1 MAITCTL
8 GRDSIIKLLDAIYKK
23 MLTTPQGEVFNV
35 DEYINYLYNGFE
47 KAQGRDTALQYIQ
60 QVPYII
66 GSVEAQLGGDLK
78 LDMPIERLREVTRA
92 FRNSD
97 TGLDAIEEYLGLA
110 PLTPEELA
118 AKGNYIANT
127 PVGTTSD
134 PKDPDANIEET
145 ELKSR
150 TIFSGTG
157 QEYLTLDPKT
167 KTPSTVEKLD
177 RDKSRIY
184 NTISRIHRLTFQFD
198 TTLGNP
204 VYQGQEITLVPIAMN
219 KMPTSQMTN
228 ETADLYRRMNGIQAQ
243 GTGNENVS
251 KPSEVFLLVISDKD
265 GVPLYFDN
273 DGNITTK
280 ENGKYAYQTLR
291 EVREVGGKYVVT
303 NMYGLENKIILPG
316 EEARLRIK
324 EMGYKNP
331 LDFKE
336 KTGKTLQQF
345 AQEIEAEQQNEAK
358 QLYALRQKLI
368 KGEQVRLPITGA
380 SQGVSNTFI
389 KNLTLNELEAFYAK
403 ESDGKTLNELI
414 LGNIQTLDTP
424 SYGFNKG
431 ETVIKLGDGIGIVLK
446 LDRSDIQE
454 DLATKIADVLTSD
467 KLTPSQKFDFYTQF
481 YAKEIVDIPNK
492 TRRHQVY
499 FDKDTGVLTF
509 EYYKFTAQEVQVKNI
524 KNNKSQTLN
533 LERTGSA
540 EIYKKKIIEV
550 LLKGKTSLQKGEPY
564 PAKFDYNQD
573 LLNKGTYFDYVNG
586 EFVEKD
592 YIDFLRQQDGTIFL
606 SKEGVPL
613 FNAYIKFGLPNGI
626 IAEIAGTESEEV
638 DNRSEIRKFKDKMA
652 EVVLFA
658 EPKSITGE
666 VVGVRETQTKD
677 ETSTYTLDVKID
689 GQEGVHKFY
698 LSSKAKVGDKVY
710 LEVKDVIDDGFI
722 FQDTVKA
729 YTEVEGRIYDMGS
742 LAERDFN
749 AGEPRREPIPVQ
761 TVTAAKTAEE
771 DSIESVEPFS
781 KTVTEDQAKA
791 GDVNIT
797 NPQNTIQ
804 PEDNS
809 DISNLIDD
817 FELDRSAKLPSGVT
831 PQQVQKA
838 LDWWNSSPLSKY
850 IKLFP
855 AANIVNSDVYAKFV
869 AAGARL
875 ITDMNLDLD
884 GKMGAILINPTTGG
898 TMVDAYHEAWHVF
911 SQLFLTKEEKTA
923 LYDEV
928 RKLKP
933 KYAKLSARQVEEML
947 AEDFRS
953 YALNPKVIKGQ
964 PKRNT
969 LFRRILNFLK
979 NLFKIK
985 PTTVD
990 LIKGEE
996 LATEGVA
1003 GELFQNLY
1011 FASKNPKLLNNY
1023 TPLITNVALDDLN
1036 RGIER
1041 TDNKQEDAL
1050 DDTDSAVVVESL
1062 DSLMGEV
1069 VDATFKSKGALDA
1082 SVSIITNETNK
1093 SKFFEFARKRFIKD
1107 VERIK
1112 NELNLKPTIP
1122 FNSFE
1127 TLQNLEDNAIAII
1140 RSSKGEDKYVFL
1152 RGQVEDFDNLNLDT
1166 KSGERIKGEL
1176 YKGKVE
1182 IIGDYFSHK
1191 TIKSKNK
1198 DAADIII
1205 VNTIEEAKA
1214 QFDAYQAD
1222 EKTSFTDIEQF
1233 PERTVNAFEVDYE
1246 QAGLLDNLRIQRAAL
1261 DNWDNVIKYY
1271 ADKSAY
1277 NIITKKVRVQ
1287 ETDPE
1292 NDTQDEDAQMDA
1304 TKAQSF
1310 DKGADVNLLDIVD
1323 KEVVYILKSLFAV
1336 TRDSSGNPAY
1346 QYNKLGYKKLANY
1359 KKVWNAVVRAT
1370 KSTKDPREMYKNI
1383 SDAISVYPELQQLIE
1398 SRLPNPQS
1406 IGQEGTTGNV
1416 MRSFDI
1422 VTSFWSVFSLPR
1434 VPYMQLSV
1442 FRNQYETFDYKGNP
1456 VILSSE
1462 TTGVEVTN
1470 ASTDIGNTIRKF
1482 EASFAARL
1490 DSAFTKRNED
1500 NNTAL
1505 KLDAIIQQFSDRSGN
1520 FKSGTEFMFLNAI
1533 GFNLDDI
1540 GKIKAELSDPNN
1552 RKKFGVDYIFK
1563 TVKDLNDAEK
1573 AGSMTDAARRVL
1585 NKFSKNP
1592 ITTLRN
1598 GIDPGVIGL
1607 RNSFLF
1613 KDGSKQSTQV
1623 DRIITLQNRLG
1634 TTSSTFSVQNPEKNR
1649 VNEHVSDSSLTVIT
1663 DGINTSGTRTDM
1675 YKFGKTTRHLDPAM
1689 NPFADSSIAIR
1700 SMFLPEGSSRIGRS
1714 IVVEMISG
1722 TQTINTII
1730 SENGSIREGISTGSN
1745 TTSLDKR
1752 GKFVQDMHTFL
1763 KTGRIELMRPGSKG
1777 SSFGWRIDG
1786 GITTNAI
1793 NKKDQHLYLDIDTF
1807 LPNAAGEAD
1816 TIEGIILPYLS
1827 SELKRINI
1835 YKTDPKAKNYV
1846 GYNRKFV
1853 DGKTFGESF
1862 VYFDGILTKDLQ
1874 NEILEKVTDPG
1885 VRLLDYLKTDPD
1897 LAKKIKAEI
1906 KAYFTNKTNEL
1917 YAYLN
1922 QAKFIDNSLM
1932 ERVKLDNL
1940 TTEQKEKVLMKAF
1953 MYNYWIHN
1961 VETSILF
1968 LGDIAQY
1975 DHKKQELHKRISGL
1989 ISNGPRLRT
1998 DIDAQSFSK
2007 VLGESSYAASRSISP
2022 IMYKGYAN
2030 TVIMQEVKRDSIYVD
2045 EIRKGLTKDYERR
2058 YKTRNIPDKENLIKA
2073 RVEKEVEKY
2082 TRAEIKEAD
2091 GQGYITFDA
2100 YRLYKKLQNKWSDA
2114 QENLFQRVVKGE
2126 DIKAGEIIEMFPVYK
2141 LQNFGFVEGTVLP
2154 VTAMHKFA
2162 LMPLV
2167 PSMIKGSQLED
2178 LHTQMMEKGV
2188 HYATFESGSKVGHVT
2203 SNGEADILFED
2214 ADQTILKKD
2223 IKFTINTIH
2232 AGFLK
2237 EAASVNSKYKGEVVF
2252 STQLRKLIIS
2262 GLYKNGVLVNKA
2274 HAPIVNKY
2282 EDTVDFYTELLKY
2295 ELLNEIEYNKDGNN
2309 LVGKPD
2315 KFLKLIRENL
2325 ERKDYPEHLLR
2336 QLQTNSDGT
2345 LKGDLSYFIDR
2356 KTIEKTILSIVE
2368 KRFVRQYVNGEPL
2381 VQVASTF
2388 SGGLITGGPKF
2399 EKPTDAERR
2408 RFMGTNNFPF
2418 YDTETIDLD
2427 SKYKSL
2433 SKDELKSRLDAMKRA
2448 ETQYFTPTNAYIFN
2462 VEIEYL
2468 EARVSGK
2475 KPKQSIL
2482 EKPTSAMK
2490 VGIALQGDFM
2500 YLLNLKHTDGKPIET
2515 RDRLNEM
2522 IKNEEWLN
2530 TEDNRKKITLAAV
2543 RIPVQ
2548 GHNSMEFMEV
2558 FEFLDPAAGNLIMLP
2573 TEIVAKSGGDYD
2585 VDKLTTFFPNID
2597 RNGNL
2602 YKAPVDNKNF
2612 MAEADKIK
2620 DKDAKKKFI
2629 KAQKL
2634 ATQNEFISSIRSIL
2648 ELPENYASL
2657 VRPND
2662 TYILKDLADELQDDV
2677 TQYDKFTKHNG
2688 EINMNGKKKVLS
2700 PTTTL
2705 EPLFNYSKHEEN
2717 LIGKSVLSIAAS
2729 ENALSPLFDAAGGIM
2744 PLTYKATKYVN
2755 GRYVIDTKDPADY
2768 KMRLDVRHNKL
2779 GENISI
2785 SDIYSADGIDKIS
2798 DVYSQ
2803 GMNGWVDIEKD
2814 EWIFYIQGNY
2824 EIAPT
2829 FLYLI
2834 KAGVPVRD
2842 AVYFVSQPMIR
2853 EFAEQQRLL
2862 GGDYG
2867 AILGVAP
2874 SASQFTRFQSAR
2886 DVVDKYTARY
2896 LYAIMDGVR
2905 PDQTFEVEFR
2915 PASNY
2920 TEEPKP
2926 IRTNVNKRE
2935 LALEIQR
2942 GNINPLEIMR
2952 IYQTRGPKKV
2962 DIYLAPDLRN
2972 QLYYNSAVFAS
2983 SKADKV
2989 DGSFSLDTM
2998 QNIIKGRKPVNDL
3011 SNPEIISEMAM
3022 FMHFYEIQK
3031 QLMGLSAL
3039 KRRIKP
3045 DTSTYRNFQEIYL
3058 RDVDV
3063 DALGENTK
3071 IDQGFKERLF
3081 AESIVSSLFD
3091 KSIITDV
3098 AAPMMDLVNNKI
3110 TNQAIKNII
3119 ATKDLS
3125 SFGVGTDGV
3134 VKFIDTYKDA
3144 IVTFLFQNYLS
3155 NSIDAKGN
3163 IISVPEE
3170 YRKVKVTNNKAL
3182 NNDVIYTG
3190 EGFTI
3195 NLENIKRDYRDKSY
3209 LVTSDA
3215 TTSYNNRAGL
3225 KAFNATED
3233 PFDTEEQYIRYV
3245 LERAYQESQGLTGL
3259 QLNQVSLMNV
3269 YNPSALSKN
3278 TEYSYT
3284 KMVLDLIDEFPGLK
3298 IEYPVLEQLSARA
3311 TKDNYLLTLSDR
3323 DAIDG
3328 NTKSSYASNIRA
3340 LGNARIQ
3347 KVKGDANN
3355 RISAIF
3361 NVLPKIAIY
3370 QHGHGTTPFGLELV
3384 VPQETV
3390 AIATQEAG
3398 NLFKMNYWN
3407 EDVLDLIFNK
3417 LTSKENS
3424 RKLFKN
3430 FLVTPIQIANP
3441 KNVRIVAE
3449 PTFDPEDI
3457 QNGNKPDS
3465 TSEEPGTNDDKLFG
3479 LDISNQQNLE
3489 FQINT
3494 INQVSNFL
3502 DAAGIGHRLVPKILS
3517 ADGSVVDSALAV
3529 ANFMQGTV
3537 DIIEDLERRPRAW
3550 DKLPEEAAHFWYRL
3564 LKEDSPLKS
3573 ALWSA
3578 HEVALKN
3585 NELYKT
3591 QYGNLVS
3598 KPEDLTEESIG
3609 QLIAEAIKRIENKEN
3624 TPEDK
3629 SLFTKFINFIKR
3641 VLGIYKQN
3649 ETKED
3654 IFEVAAIKI
3663 LSSDLSDLMTWQEY
3677 LELSNQAFPDTAIT
3691 EASIDPVDYA
3701 YFQDNLLI
3709 TTDEEGNNFFA
3720 VQDSPLFATV
3730 EELDYWV
3737 YANTNYAEDNKKI
3750 IQELEDQ
3757 RKFVDRLLNRT
3768 YKKKTRYLRKTIDK
3782 LYDIYDSGVPTVP
3795 YDLKNVKNRFST
3807 YNLQLTENLTPE
3819 QKTDLE
3825 NARNYKTITPT
3836 LKSIPQILIKYKKN
3850 PISLSEKLKVDG
3862 VKKEELALLQN
3873 VINAIKSENPNKKS
3887 ITGEEFVNE
3896 AYLFLEANYM
3906 LGFANELEH
3915 LAYNVANTFED
3926 TKLPSGDPVLHQKIS
3941 IRFNDTYYKRGH
3953 FSLSPSAFAS
3963 LTLFP
3968 QNKSGKTAVLLHEIQ
3983 NDQIETLRQSQ
3994 GILRNFS
4001 NPLEKYLEDVNNA
4014 IENAKLI
4021 AGSGGLSSTKVNPL
4035 DLKMFNNDVYQKII
4049 KNFLVNNDFSY
4060 RQFIDLYKDN
4070 QIYQNTPAQY
4080 TDMLRTLQKKVD
4092 AMYTNINVIR
4102 SIKASGGFEQFLS
4115 EDQINQIKALIE
4127 NANQTTDA
4135 RYTFSFNTDI
4145 FDSMISKIKSKYP
4158 NFDINV
4164 EADLTYG
4171 LIKSLSPASKP
4182 RTNRRVLNDS
4192 LNYFF
4197 KIVIPQKATN
4207 VFNRKIVEARKG
4219 MLSMFAQRNR
4229 AYFIESMLKLTR
4241 DEFGVLVDNINYNY
4255 SELIKLRDQAA
4266 ETLVNEKAASR
4277 DLSNS
4282 KIIIDNFIKET
4293 EKYTDEA
4300 IVASEKQAKAIE
4312 AARGDLEKLLT
4323 VELEY
4328 FMPLAHQVIQ
4338 THIKQ
4343 YGKETPL
4350 FFSGSDLTNLTQ
4362 GYRRTSLIYA
4372 GPEEIKYSKADIDII
4387 KYKLAYDEKLTLRN
4401 DDYDIMIGEDS
4412 TSSLPIPQDEIDF
4425 ALKAL
4430 TEAKRNTDINNRII
4444 NNQVALTKGSPINV
4458 GPIYTMLSKVPGI
4471 SLIYQPSIEGI
4482 KKGTGGYL
4490 VDLTNYNLNQ
4500 PLLFGLDFNAEQK
4513 KEKSYPK
4520 ITFDK
4525 SNQKKIMD
4533 GTKIITNRLN
4543 ALSEDSEFFTMDNGA
4558 IVKVKYLGEAT
4569 INNKTDIVTI
4579 VNKGNNTKTTRTLD
4593 QFARAEG
4600 FKSAADFK
4608 KNNLFSAN
4616 FINRGQTRQVYQ
4628 IEPVNSVRNVSEGSI
4643 SPEANPEITEFNTYL
4658 EENSNVFPKEFN
4670 ASNGRRYLLNDNNL
4684 YDLVSLDGKTM
4695 YLRNINLKTGQV
4707 ERVPEVIIPITEERK
4722 KQSIRD
4728 IREMIKLMS
4737 LDLAMAEDGYNIY
4750 QLMDD
4755 INNATTMSE
4764 VERIE
4769 EIIRKYTC

>member
-78 LDMPIERLREVTRA
+78 LNIPIERLREITIA

-118 AKGNYIANT
+118 AKSNYIANT
-127 PVGTTSD
+127 PAGTTSD
-134 PKDPDANIEET
+134 PKDPDANIEEI

-167 KTPSTVEKLD
+167 KTSSTVETLD

-228 ETADLYRRMNGIQAQ
+228 ETSDLYRRMNSIQAQ

-291 EVREVGGKYVVT
+291 EVRQESNGKYIVT

-345 AQEIEAEQQNEAK
+345 AKEIEAEQQNEAK
-358 QLYALRQKLI
+358 QLYELRQKLI
-368 KGEQVRLPITGA
+368 KGEKVKLPITGA

-389 KNLTLNELEAFYAK
+389 KNLTLNELESFYAK
-403 ESDGKTLNELI
+403 ESNGKTLNELI

-424 SYGFNKG
+424 SYGFDKG

-446 LDRSDIQE
+446 LDRSDIQK

-509 EYYKFTAQEVQVKNI
+509 EYYKFTGQEVEVKNI
-524 KNNKSQTLN
+524 KKNPSQTLN
-533 LERTGSA
+533 LERTDSV
-540 EIYKKKIIEV
+540 EMYKNKIIEV
-550 LLKGKTSLQKGEPY
+550 LFEKGKTSLRKGTPF

-573 LLNKGTYFDYVNG
+573 LLNKGTYFDYVDG

-613 FNAYIKFGLPNGI
+613 FNAYIKFGLPDGI

-638 DNRSEIRKFKDKMA
+638 DNRSEVRKFKDNMV
-652 EVVLFA
+652 EVILFA

-666 VVGVRETQTKD
+666 VVGVIETQSEDKI
-677 ETSTYTLDVKID
+677 STYTLNIKID
-689 GQEGVHKFY
+689 GQEGIHKFY
-698 LSSKAKVGDKVY
+698 VSSKAEIGDKVY
-710 LEVKDVIDDGFI
+710 LEVKDVIDNGFL
-722 FQDTVKA
+722 FKDVVKA
-729 YTEVEGRIYDMGS
+729 YTEVGGRIYDMGS
-742 LAERDFN
+742 LAERDFKAN
-749 AGEPRREPIPVQ
+749 EPAREPIPVQ
-761 TVTAAKTAEE
+761 TVTAAKEVEE

-797 NPQNTIQ
+797 NPQNTKQ
-804 PEDNS
+804 PEDDS

-838 LDWWNSSPLSKY
+838 LDWWNKSPLSQY

-875 ITDMNLDLD
+875 ITDMSLDLD

-923 LYDEV
+923 LYNEV

-933 KYAKLSARQVEEML
+933 EYAKLSAREVEEML

-953 YALNPKVIKGQ
+953 YALNPRVIKGQ

-979 NLFKIK
+979 KLFKIK
-985 PTTVD
+985 PTTAD

-1023 TPLITNVALDDLN
+1023 TPLITNVALDELN

-1082 SVSIITNETNK
+1082 SVSIITNENNK

-1122 FNSFE
+1122 FNSLE

-1140 RSSKGEDKYVFL
+1140 RSSKGEDKYIFL

-1166 KSGERIKGEL
+1166 KGGERIKGEL
-1176 YKGKVE
+1176 YAGKIE

-1222 EKTSFTDIEQF
+1222 EKTSFTDIEQY

-1271 ADKSAY
+1271 TDKSAY

-1336 TRDSSGNPAY
+1336 TRDSSGTPIY

-1398 SRLPNPQS
+1398 SRLPNPQAV
-1406 IGQEGTTGNV
+1406 GREDTTGNV

-1434 VPYMQLSV
+1434 VPYMQLTV

-1482 EASFAARL
+1482 EATFAAKL
-1490 DSAFTKRNED
+1490 DSAFTKRDED

-1540 GKIKAELSDPNN
+1540 GKIKSELSDPNN
-1552 RKKFGVDYIFK
+1552 RKKFGISYIFQ
-1563 TVKDLNDAEK
+1563 TIKDLNDAEK
-1573 AGSMTDAARRVL
+1573 AGSMSDAARRVL
-1585 NKFSKNP
+1585 NKFLKNP

-1613 KDGSKQSTQV
+1613 KDGSKQSTQI
-1623 DRIITLQNRLG
+1623 DRIITVQNRLG

-1689 NPFADSSIAIR
+1689 NPFADSSVAIK

-1714 IVVEMISG
+1714 IIVEMISG

-1730 SENGSIREGISTGSN
+1730 SENGSIREGIATGSN

-1807 LPNAAGEAD
+1807 LPNKAGEAD
-1816 TIEGIILPYLS
+1816 AIEGIILPYLS

-1846 GYNRKFV
+1846 GYNRKFI

-1874 NEILEKVTDPG
+1874 NEILEKVSDPG
-1885 VRLLDYLKTDPD
+1885 VKLLDYLKTDPD

-1940 TTEQKEKVLMKAF
+1940 TTEQKERVLMKAF

-1975 DHKKQELHKRISGL
+1975 DHRKQELHKRISGL

-2030 TVIMQEVKRDSIYVD
+2030 TVIMQEVKRDSIYAD

-2082 TRAEIKEAD
+2082 TKAEIKEAD

-2114 QENLFQRVVKGE
+2114 QENLFQRVVRGE

-2162 LMPLV
+2162 LMPLI
-2167 PSMIKGSQLED
+2167 PSMIKGTQLED

-2203 SNGEADILFED
+2203 SNGEADVVFED

-2223 IKFTINTIH
+2223 IKFTINSIH

-2262 GLYKNGVLVNKA
+2262 GLYENGALVNKA
-2274 HAPIVNKY
+2274 YAPIVNKY

-2295 ELLNEIEYNKDGNN
+2295 ELLDEIEYNKDGNN

-2381 VQVASTF
+2381 VQVSSTF
-2388 SGGLITGGPKF
+2388 SGGIITGGQKF
-2399 EKPTDAERR
+2399 EKPTAAERKK
-2408 RFMGTNNFPF
+2408 FLGTNNFPF
-2418 YDTETIDLD
+2418 YSTETVDLAAQF
-2427 SKYKSL
+2427 KGL
-2433 SKDELKSRLDAMKRA
+2433 SKEELKSELESRKKVDS
-2448 ETQYFTPTNAYIFN
+2448 QYWTPTYQYTLRA
-2462 VEIEYL
+2462 EIEYL
-2468 EARVSGK
+2468 EDVVAGR
-2475 KPKQSIL
+2475 KPKQTTF
-2482 EKPTSAMK
+2482 ERPTSAMK

-2515 RDRLNEM
+2515 RERLNEM

-2558 FEFLDPAAGNLIMLP
+2558 YEFLDPAAGNLIMLP
-2573 TEIVAKSGGDYD
+2573 TEIVAKSGGDFD

-2597 RNGNL
+2597 KNGNL
-2602 YKAPVDNKNF
+2602 YKAPADNKTF

-2648 ELPENYASL
+2648 EIPENYASL

-2717 LIGKSVLSIAAS
+2717 LIGKAVLGIAAS

-2755 GRYVIDTKDPADY
+2755 GRYVVDTKDPADY
-2768 KMRLDVRHNKL
+2768 KMRLDLRHNKL
-2779 GENISI
+2779 GDNISI

-2853 EFAEQQRLL
+2853 EYAEQQRLL

-2874 SASQFTRFQSAR
+2874 SSSQFTRFQSAR

-2920 TEEPKP
+2920 TEKPKP
-2926 IRTNVNKRE
+2926 IMTNVNKRQ
-2935 LALEIQR
+2935 LAIEIQR

-2952 IYQTRGPKKV
+2952 VYQTRGPRKV

-2989 DGSFSLDTM
+2989 DGSFSTATM
-2998 QNIIKGRKPVNDL
+2998 QNIVKSRKPVNDL

-3022 FMHFYEIQK
+3022 FLHFYEIQK

-3163 IISVPEE
+3163 IIAVPEE

-3195 NLENIKRDYRDKSY
+3195 NLENIKRDYKDKSY
-3209 LVTSDA
+3209 LITSDA
-3215 TTSYNNRAGL
+3215 ATSYKNREGL
-3225 KAFNATED
+3225 KAFNTNED

-3245 LERAYQESQGLTGL
+3245 LERAYQQSEGLTGL

-3284 KMVLDLIDEFPGLK
+3284 KMVLDLIEEFPGLK

-3361 NVLPKIAIY
+3361 SVLPKIAVY
-3370 QHGHGTTPFGLELV
+3370 QHGHGITPFGLELV
-3384 VPQETV
+3384 VPQETI
-3390 AIATQEAG
+3390 AIATKEAG

-3430 FLVTPIQIANP
+3430 FLVTPGQIGNP
-3441 KNVRIVAE
+3441 TSVNITPE
-3449 PTFDPEDI
+3449 PTLDPE
-3457 QNGNKPDS
+3457 NV
-3465 TSEEPGTNDDKLFG
+3465 TSSQIIPTN
-3479 LDISNQQNLE
+3479 
-3489 FQINT
+3489 
-3494 INQVSNFL
+3494 
-3502 DAAGIGHRLVPKILS
+3502 VPI
-3517 ADGSVVDSALAV
+3517 
-3529 ANFMQGTV
+3529 
-3537 DIIEDLERRPRAW
+3537 
-3550 DKLPEEAAHFWYRL
+3550 
-3564 LKEDSPLKS
+3564 KS
-3573 ALWSA
+3573 ALIERADVILPIGTSGSGKSTFINSLPQ
-3578 HEVALKN
+3578 E
-3585 NELYKT
+3585 
-3591 QYGNLVS
+3591 NLVVISPDEMRVEFTGDMNDKS
-3598 KPEDLTEESIG
+3598 KDTEIYNEAAKRTIQAVKDGKQVVFDTTNLTKDKRRPFIEVLRKEIPNINIQYKIMELNPELAKQRIKAQLERGENRANVSDETIDRHAASYPQMLMDIQEEGMSEYISPNQPPAQTDIKQGVEELFRLRPELSAIGTPQQYTEYINAIFPGSTVKDILYHGTYEVFEEFIKDKRGSNTGSGTMTDKKGETFNVDSDNAFFFTDNIDNALNYAFLGRYNYIRGISGAISRITLNSRSAAEAVEFLKTIPFFDELIKKEKAKGKTNAQIIDVLKSIRNNISSKTDPSDVQGFVNSAMNAKASIEQFTSFLENIDRFKKNDPTIKNRFGDFNSYSAGNANRNFSIYYQEDKGYLFVESGKNTPIKRTYTSELSVEEISNFFKSAIEADKKTLVDRAESIKKKG
-3609 QLIAEAIKRIENKEN
+3609 YIENYMPVIVNIKDPLVHDYE
-3624 TPEDK
+3624 K
-3629 SLFTKFINFIKR
+3629 S
-3641 VLGIYKQN
+3641 
-3649 ETKED
+3649 
-3654 IFEVAAIKI
+3654 
-3663 LSSDLSDLMTWQEY
+3663 
-3677 LELSNQAFPDTAIT
+3677 AFPDKYKDTKYPTEYIAARQVASAIKEGKDAVVYQNINDPLLSTSYGIFEPEQIHILGSTKDLKQFGDFVNGRSTT
-3691 EASIDPVDYA
+3691 EPVAKELPSIPMMQESIDG
-3701 YFQDNLLI
+3701 I
-3709 TTDEEGNNFFA
+3709 
-3720 VQDSPLFATV
+3720 
-3730 EELDYWV
+3730 
-3737 YANTNYAEDNKKI
+3737 
-3750 IQELEDQ
+3750 
-3757 RKFVDRLLNRT
+3757 LNGT
-3768 YKKKTRYLRKTIDK
+3768 
-3782 LYDIYDSGVPTVP
+3782 
-3795 YDLKNVKNRFST
+3795 
-3807 YNLQLTENLTPE
+3807 
-3819 QKTDLE
+3819 
-3825 NARNYKTITPT
+3825 
-3836 LKSIPQILIKYKKN
+3836 
-3850 PISLSEKLKVDG
+3850 KV
-3862 VKKEELALLQN
+3862 
-3873 VINAIKSENPNKKS
+3873 
-3887 ITGEEFVNE
+3887 ITGRTAKFENG
-3896 AYLFLEANYM
+3896 NYIM
-3906 LGFANELEH
+3906 PN
-3915 LAYNVANTFED
+3915 
-3926 TKLPSGDPVLHQKIS
+3926 
-3941 IRFNDTYYKRGH
+3941 
-3953 FSLSPSAFAS
+3953 
-3963 LTLFP
+3963 
-3968 QNKSGKTAVLLHEIQ
+3968 
-3983 NDQIETLRQSQ
+3983 
-3994 GILRNFS
+3994 
-4001 NPLEKYLEDVNNA
+4001 
-4014 IENAKLI
+4014 
-4021 AGSGGLSSTKVNPL
+4021 GG
-4035 DLKMFNNDVYQKII
+4035 
-4049 KNFLVNNDFSY
+4049 
-4060 RQFIDLYKDN
+4060 
-4070 QIYQNTPAQY
+4070 
-4080 TDMLRTLQKKVD
+4080 
-4092 AMYTNINVIR
+4092 
-4102 SIKASGGFEQFLS
+4102 
-4115 EDQINQIKALIE
+4115 
-4127 NANQTTDA
+4127 
-4135 RYTFSFNTDI
+4135 
-4145 FDSMISKIKSKYP
+4145 
-4158 NFDINV
+4158 
-4164 EADLTYG
+4164 
-4171 LIKSLSPASKP
+4171 
-4182 RTNRRVLNDS
+4182 
-4192 LNYFF
+4192 
-4197 KIVIPQKATN
+4197 
-4207 VFNRKIVEARKG
+4207 
-4219 MLSMFAQRNR
+4219 
-4229 AYFIESMLKLTR
+4229 
-4241 DEFGVLVDNINYNY
+4241 
-4255 SELIKLRDQAA
+4255 
-4266 ETLVNEKAASR
+4266 
-4277 DLSNS
+4277 
-4282 KIIIDNFIKET
+4282 
-4293 EKYTDEA
+4293 
-4300 IVASEKQAKAIE
+4300 
-4312 AARGDLEKLLT
+4312 
-4323 VELEY
+4323 
-4328 FMPLAHQVIQ
+4328 
-4338 THIKQ
+4338 
-4343 YGKETPL
+4343 
-4350 FFSGSDLTNLTQ
+4350 
-4362 GYRRTSLIYA
+4362 
-4372 GPEEIKYSKADIDII
+4372 
-4387 KYKLAYDEKLTLRN
+4387 
-4401 DDYDIMIGEDS
+4401 
-4412 TSSLPIPQDEIDF
+4412 
-4425 ALKAL
+4425 
-4430 TEAKRNTDINNRII
+4430 
-4444 NNQVALTKGSPINV
+4444 
-4458 GPIYTMLSKVPGI
+4458 
-4471 SLIYQPSIEGI
+4471 
-4482 KKGTGGYL
+4482 
-4490 VDLTNYNLNQ
+4490 
-4500 PLLFGLDFNAEQK
+4500 
-4513 KEKSYPK
+4513 
-4520 ITFDK
+4520 
-4525 SNQKKIMD
+4525 
-4533 GTKIITNRLN
+4533 
-4543 ALSEDSEFFTMDNGA
+4543 
-4558 IVKVKYLGEAT
+4558 IVKVTYLGEAT
-4569 INNKTDIVTI
+4569 VEPRTGTVTI
-4579 VNKGNNTKTTRTLD
+4579 TNKETGMVVTRTLD
-4593 QFARAEG
+4593 QFAKAEG
-4600 FKSAADFK
+4600 YKDAADFK
-4608 KNNLFSAN
+4608 KRSILSASLISGKRSR
-4616 FINRGQTRQVYQ
+4616 FIYQV
-4628 IEPVNSVRNVSEGSI
+4628 EPVNNVTAVREAAPNAPVKGQLSSET
-4643 SPEANPEITEFNTYL
+4643 NPEITEFNTYL
-4658 EENSNVFPKEFN
+4658 AENNNVFPKEFN
-4670 ASNGRRYLLNDNNL
+4670 ASNGRRYLLNNNNL
-4684 YDLVSLDGKTM
+4684 YDLVSADGKTM

-4707 ERVPEVIIPITEERK
+4707 
-4722 KQSIRD
+4722 QSILEPTIEITAGRKVQAIKD
-4728 IREMIKLMS
+4728 INDMILFMS
-4737 LDLAMAEDGYNIY
+4737 LDLKMAEDGYNIY
-4750 QLMDD
+4750 QMMED